1 MATAAPDK
9 NKIGKPVEIWYDD
22 HFQPIGPAS
31 FIPLICIHQLYITCK
46 CNINDEQVLVSNAY
60 KDMIPVLCR

>member
-22 HFQPIGPAS
+22 HFQPIGPA
-31 FIPLICIHQLYITCK
+31 ILYST
-46 CNINDEQVLVSNAY
+46 
-60 KDMIPVLCR
+60 DMYTPIVYNM